1 MKRRSIVSVAG
12 LLVALGFIVTA
23 ATGVGCVRSVS
34 PGPGATVPELSL
46 QQKLS
51 LNVALLVSDAEREK
65 KRSASLVYG
74 LTPIA
79 SEFTLGST
87 FENALQ
93 ASFSQ
98 VFDQV
103 TIVRG
108 RPAPRKFDLT
118 LIPENLDLK
127 WTTFGPFVVGLEAVM
142 AGDLRV
148 LDHWGAQQFT
158 TLRAEGKASGQP
170 PTPANV
176 RAASSTVMSQAIV
189 SLARRWGEQLAGSD
203 EIKQYAAGVG
213 QPTAPAAV
221 VAAPQVSQGVV
232 IQLSYPSEG
241 ARVTEEMVTLIGV
254 ATTPKGIRRVELLV
268 NGASFPVSRDVRV
281 QTTDIQSHPF
291 TATVPLRAGKNVI
304 ALTATG
310 ATGVTTQAVRTVHR
324 EIIQP
329 APAISWPAATGERWA
344 VVIGIDQYQD
354 PSIVTLTYASA
365 DAEAIF
371 KLLTTKAGVKPVNAR
386 LLLNQQATQRAI
398 REVLGD
404 FLHRK
409 VLKDDEVIIYYAGH
423 GTSEPDAGA
432 EGGLAK
438 YLVPW
443 DADPQRLYST
453 GIPMDEIDRV
463 FGRLTARK
471 VLLIQDTCFSGGA
484 GGRTFLAKGMR
495 IRATGLTDRFLQDL
509 SQKEGRMILT
519 ASDVN
524 QVSIEDPAIGHG
536 IFTYYLVQAL
546 ESGAADL
553 DRDGATTVREVH
565 LYLQRK
571 VHEHSR
577 GAQTPQLYNVGDMVL
592 MRRGK

>member
-1 MKRRSIVSVAG
+1 MKPQNIISLAG
-12 LLVALGFIVTA
+12 FLAALNIIA
-23 ATGVGCVRSVS
+23 AAAAAVGCAREVS
-34 PGPGATVPELSL
+34 PGSAATVPELFL
-46 QQKLS
+46 TQKLP

-65 KRSASLVYG
+65 KRSASFVYG
-74 LTPIA
+74 MTPIA

-87 FENALQ
+87 FENVLQ

-98 VFDQV
+98 VFEHV

-118 LIPENLDLK
+118 LIPESLDLK

-142 AGDLRV
+142 TGDLRV
-148 LDHWGAQQFT
+148 LDHLGAHQFS

-176 RAASSTVMSQAIV
+176 RAESSTVMSQAIA
-189 SLARRWGEQLAGSD
+189 SLARRWGEQLANSD
-203 EIKQYAAGVG
+203 ELKQYAAGVG
-213 QPTAPAAV
+213 QLTTSTAG
-221 VAAPQVSQGVV
+221 VAAPKVSQGVV

-254 ATTPKGIRRVELLV
+254 ATTPRGIRRVELLV

-281 QTTDIQSHPF
+281 QATGIQSHPF
-291 TATVPLRAGKNVI
+291 TASVPLRAGKNVI
-304 ALTATG
+304 ALTATDTTG
-310 ATGVTTQAVRTVHR
+310 ATSQAVRTVHR
-324 EIIQP
+324 EIIEP
-329 APAISWPAATGERWA
+329 AAVTPTVAATGERWA

-354 PSIVTLTYASA
+354 PSILTLKYAGN

-404 FLHRK
+404 FLYRK
-409 VLKDDEVIIYYAGH
+409 ALKEDEVIIYYAGH
-423 GTSEPDAGA
+423 GTTESDAGA

-443 DADPQRLYST
+443 DADPQRLFST
-453 GIPMDEIDRV
+453 AIPMDEIDRV
-463 FGRLTARK
+463 FGRLPARK

-495 IRATGLTDRFLQDL
+495 VRATGLTDRFLHEL

-524 QVSIEDPAIGHG
+524 QVSIEDPAVGHG
-536 IFTYYLVQAL
+536 IFTHYLMQAL

-553 DRDGATTVREVH
+553 DRDGAITVREVH

-577 GAQTPQLYNVGDMVL
+577 GAQTPQLYNIGDMVL
-592 MRRGK
+592 IRGGK